1 MTSAFRALSN
11 AVFLTFVGG
20 GAATLDA
27 QTTLRGK
34 VVDSEIGSGIAG
46 ATVRVGKDGQ
56 AITTD
61 SLGRFILTGLRKG
74 TAEVLIM
81 AIGYDSST
89 FEVPIRD
96 SGTVAGAFPLDFNG
110 YMLSPI
116 VIQARAEALMPRY
129 TDFEGRRQRKMG
141 AYLRWDDIK
150 KAGFNTV
157 GEALRSVRGVRIECN
172 QAEFECA
179 AVMVRTPQCHPTWY
193 VDGVEV
199 RSFNESTPIRDVY
212 GIEVPG
218 RM

>member
-96 SGTVAGAFPLDFNG
+96 SGRGARGLPPAF
-110 YMLSPI
+110 
-116 VIQARAEALMPRY
+116 
-129 TDFEGRRQRKMG
+129 QR
-141 AYLRWDDIK
+141 
-150 KAGFNTV
+150 
-157 GEALRSVRGVRIECN
+157 ALR
-172 QAEFECA
+172 A
-179 AVMVRTPQCHPTWY
+179 PT
-193 VDGVEV
+193 
-199 RSFNESTPIRDVY
+199 
-212 GIEVPG
+212 
-218 RM
+218 